1 MNYTETIF
9 EKTIGRP
16 RKSSATLL
24 IGLVLFLI
32 AFIVGTLAHGIPG
45 LFIDGVWRGFFI
57 YPSIIF
63 YIFLIAPKLST
74 MENEVIEAIL
84 PLANLTEEKFNEF
97 IEGTQVIRPLREWL
111 AVGVGVG
118 FITIIQI
125 TSGSVSFDLTGIYYS
140 LMAATAFGILS
151 WTIFASVLSVQ
162 VTAELL
168 KQPLQ
173 VNLFDLSPYKVV
185 GKSSLY
191 LALAF
196 IGGVTLAL
204 VFSAP
209 DASVFQSLQFWLINM
224 PMFLIP
230 VIIFFW
236 NMQPTHSII
245 ERAKRKALKQTGQKI
260 EAVSTRLMMDIERTS
275 DTEQLSQTLQAL
287 LALEKR
293 IYDVLTWPYEASTLR
308 SLFGSVLI
316 PIITV
321 LIQVVLRRLLG
332 L

>member
-1 MNYTETIF
+1 MNSSETIF

-16 RKSSATLL
+16 KSGLVTLL
-24 IGLVLFLI
+24 IGLGLFLF
-32 AFIVGTLAHGIPG
+32 ALFVGILTYGLPG

-63 YIFLIAPKLST
+63 YIFLIAPKLSV
-74 MENEVIEAIL
+74 MENEVIEAII
-84 PLANLTEEKFNEF
+84 PLADLTEEKFDEF
-97 IEGTQVIRPLREWL
+97 VKDTQVIRPLREWL

-118 FITIIQI
+118 FIVFIQI
-125 TSGSVSFDLTGIYYS
+125 TTRSVSFDLSGIYFF
-140 LMAATAFGILS
+140 LMAAAAFGILS
-151 WTIFASVLSVQ
+151 WTIYASILSVQ
-162 VTAELL
+162 ITAELL

-185 GKSSLY
+185 GRSSLY

-209 DASVFQSLQFWLINM
+209 DPSVFQSLQFWLINM

-236 NMQPTHSII
+236 NMQPTHLII
-245 ERAKRKALKQTGQKI
+245 ERAKRKALKQTGQTI
-260 EAVSTRLMMDIERTS
+260 QVLSRQLMEGIERTS
-275 DTEQLSQTLQAL
+275 DTEQLSQTLQAM

-293 IYDVLTWPYEASTLR
+293 INDVLTWPYEASTLR
-308 SLFGSVLI
+308 SLFGSVMI